1 MREIDNL
8 TGIAQSLKRIDKN
21 LGRIADALEKKK
33 PRTVNVQGCKE
44 ATEQGR
50 KKLAETIRDI
60 LLSQVKNQCSAH
72 HSEQQPCPTEHRPD
86 SDG

>member
-50 KKLAETIRDI
+50 KELAETIRDI
-60 LLSQVKNQCSAH
+60 LLSQVMLGASLRATTL
-72 HSEQQPCPTEHRPD
+72 SHRTQT
-86 SDG
+86 